1 MKTKTSLCLAAVLI
15 SSTSLLGQLPTKYVK
30 WTGDGDKFANVYNA
44 WTPGKPLY
52 PKAEEDENF
61 FISRIKFRPRFT
73 NQATQVDKDRTQ
85 DKDKHV
91 LNWVPIGTT
100 NDGNTNALPSAV
112 FDSDVFSTWSYL
124 THYGNWT
131 APLVRMPG
139 AFMDI
144 AHKNGV
150 GTSVL
155 SSIPWAKNI
164 NPHDGSYGS
173 DLASLYNG
181 GSEKFLALLK
191 QYGLDGWGMNSEFHG
206 TEELG
211 TKLQKFMADVYE
223 AAITNKRW
231 PQYAAIWYTLVVN
244 NGGYGVAD
252 GLTERN
258 IHWFHKNGR
267 PVSNYVFGNYGWD
280 QGKLAKNDQLAKSV
294 NRDPRDVY
302 AGMNLQGAEGRR
314 WQLLENAGTSIG
326 LWGAHNRNMFFE
338 SRNELGSSPET
349 MQRTYL
355 SRTEGFFGNG
365 SRNPAI
371 KLPVQNKLGISVGF
385 LKDFHG
391 LSAFATA
398 KSSLQWDLGKMPFFT
413 FFNLGNG
420 RFYNIE
426 GKTMRKG
433 EWYNIGM
440 QDYLPTWR
448 YWFSKKYL
456 GSAEADVKGLGLSA
470 TFTWD
475 DAWFGGSSFQIKGT
489 AESEYLHLFKTEFA
503 LKSGDKIRLRYKFK
517 AGSAGL
523 ALVAS
528 SKGKEQDEVQATVV
542 SSDDVD
548 LDEWATTEITVG
560 DGFTDLNLAGQTMA
574 AVALK
579 FENAK
584 DMELLIGEFS
594 IVRGDV
600 QKPAKPAI
608 TEKYTKAYNYSYKG
622 IDGKIIFNMPTPDG
636 HPKNEVVYNEDVKTA
651 FFKLY
656 SQQEGEKEY
665 FIGTTTSWAGLY
677 FSAPFDVAK
686 AKKVRFGV
694 SAVGLD
700 GVTEG
705 EIAWSEYKAVGT
717 QEISETI
724 VIDKPVIKPEQ
735 DFTVQFEDPTHADA
749 TWEILDDKKQV
760 IQSFPASKKFT
771 HKLPKAGIYSL
782 KYTVGGETKELFGFI
797 QVSDLSKGAVPSI
810 KTLTFNG
817 SDAKNVKSEQAKV
830 NELAYTGNSANGAV
844 SRGISLSEQPYSIPS
859 KEVGLTQPGQTWSL
873 ALWVKFNSFKGAT
886 QLLNVRDV
894 QYHEW
899 PQNNWGNTWSVYD
912 PNSKIY
918 DVARRKDYAQ
928 GAAEHHQKYRIN
940 FPIGAWTHLV
950 YVFEKKDS
958 GLTIGRLYV
967 NGKPAEAVEYS
978 NAGAKGQGLDET
990 GFNLTDYNDRSFI
1003 YFGGTAA
1010 GRAGVDG
1017 VIDDV
1022 KFYDIALTEEQVAKE
1037 MYSST
1042 LPQGTVGYWD
1052 FESEMN
1058 AEHKFTSKISKLS
1071 EKPHSWTAIFTADP
1085 QGAEGRFI
1093 PSSIPSSFEAGS
1105 PYLPGE
1111 LFKVET
1117 TAKWSFPRGA
1127 VTDAT
1132 GNDVAGSAKVT
1143 YAKKGV
1149 FTGKLTLVNS
1159 WGTDSREIDVIT
1171 ITDPGRI
1178 ETTDEV
1184 SLAAFPNPFVET
1196 VNVRFA
1202 TAGKYQIAIYDLSG
1216 SLVSRKAMDAES
1228 GSIVAVNLDAPAG
1241 IYLLRVQTAEGK
1253 LLQTLKLQKK

>member
-30 WTGDGDKFANVYNA
+30 WTGDGDKFATVYSA
-44 WTPGKPLY
+44 WQPGKPLY
-52 PKAEEDENF
+52 PNAEEDENF

-73 NQATQVDKDRTQ
+73 NQATQVDKDRTA

-100 NDGNTNALPSAV
+100 NDNNTNALPSGV

-155 SSIPWAKNI
+155 SSIPWAI
-164 NPHDGSYGS
+164 TIHPGDGSHGA
-173 DLASLYNG
+173 DLASMYNG
-181 GSEKFLALLK
+181 GAEKFLSLLK
-191 QYGLDGWGMNSEFHG
+191 QYGIDGWGMNSEFSSSLDF
-206 TEELG
+206 TN
-211 TKLQKFMADVYE
+211 KLQDFMANVYD
-223 AAITNKRW
+223 AAITNKQW
-231 PQYAAIWYTLVVN
+231 PQYAAIWYTLVGN
-244 NGGYGVAD
+244 NGYLMAD
-252 GLTERN
+252 GLTENN
-258 IHWFHKNGR
+258 INWFHKNNR
-267 PVSNYVFGNYGWD
+267 PVSNYVFSNYNWG
-280 QGKLAKNDQLAKSV
+280 QSHLNKNDQLTKQYK
-294 NRDPRDVY
+294 RDSREVY

-314 WQLLENAGTSIG
+314 WTLLENAGSSIG

-338 SRNELGSSPET
+338 SRNELGSSPEI

-371 KLPVQNKLGISVGF
+371 KLPVKDRLGISVGF

-398 KSSLQWDLGKMPFFT
+398 KSALKWNLDDMPFFT

-426 GKTMRKG
+426 GKTVRKAD
-433 EWYNIGM
+433 WYNIGM

-456 GSAEADVKGLGLSA
+456 GSAEADVKDLGLSA

-489 AESEYLHLFKTEFA
+489 AASEYLHLFKTEFA
-503 LKSGDKIRLRYKFK
+503 LKSGDKIRLRYKFRS
-517 AGSAGL
+517 GSADVM
-523 ALVAS
+523 LVAS
-528 SKGKEQDEVQATVV
+528 AKGQESTEVSASIVDA
-542 SSDDVD
+542 SNVD
-548 LDEWATTEITVG
+548 LDEWTTSEITIG
-560 DGFTDLNLAGQTMA
+560 EGFTDLNLVNQTMA

-579 FENAK
+579 FEDAK
-584 DMELLIGEFS
+584 NMELLIGEFS
-594 IVRGDV
+594 ILRGEV
-600 QKPAKPAI
+600 KKPATPTVK
-608 TEKYTKAYNYSYKG
+608 EEYTKAYNYTYKG
-622 IDGKIIFNMPTPDG
+622 VDGKIIFNMPEPAN
-636 HPKNEVVYNEDVKTA
+636 HPQNEVVYNEDVKTA

-724 VIDKPVIKPEQ
+724 VIDKPVIKPDQ

-844 SRGISLSEQPYSIPS
+844 SRGISLSEKPYSIPS

-873 ALWVKFNSFKGAT
+873 AMWVKFNSFSGYT

-894 QYHEW
+894 QYHQW
-899 PQNNWGNTWSVYD
+899 PQNNWGAVWSGYQ
-912 PNSKIY
+912 PKQKIY
-918 DVARRKDYAQ
+918 EISRRKHYPN
-928 GAAEHHQKYRIN
+928 GSPEHKQRFRVD

-950 YVFEKKDS
+950 YVFEKKGD
-958 GLTIGRLYV
+958 LTALRLYV
-967 NGKPAEAVEYS
+967 NGKRAEAIDYTKNGVT
-978 NAGAKGQGLDET
+978 KTGLDEE
-990 GFNLTDYNDRSFI
+990 GFNVTDYSDKSFV

-1022 KFYDIALTEEQVAKE
+1022 KLYDSALTDEQVAQE
-1037 MYSST
+1037 MYEAKLT
-1042 LPQGTVGYWD
+1042 GNIVGYWD
-1052 FESEMN
+1052 FESEMDSD
-1058 AEHKFTSKISKLS
+1058 HKFTSKISKLTD
-1071 EKPHSWTAIFTADP
+1071 KPHSWTAIFTADP
-1085 QGAEGRFI
+1085 NGAEGRSI

-1117 TAKWSFPRGA
+1117 TAKWLFPRGA

-1171 ITDPGRI
+1171 ITDPGSI

-1202 TAGKYQIAIYDLSG
+1202 AAGKYQIAIYDLSG
-1216 SLVSRKAMDAES
+1216 SLVSRKAMDAEA

>member
-1 MKTKTSLCLAAVLI
+1 MKTKTSLCLAAVLL
-15 SSTSLLGQLPTKYVK
+15 SSTSLLAQLPTKYVK
-30 WTGDGDKFANVYNA
+30 WTGEGERFGNVYRD
-44 WTPGKPLY
+44 WSPGKPLY
-52 PKAEEDENF
+52 PGAAEDENF

-73 NQATQVDKDRTQ
+73 NQATQVDKALTQ
-85 DKDKHV
+85 DKDKNV
-91 LNWVPIGTT
+91 LNWVPIGTS

-139 AFMDI
+139 AFMDA

-155 SSIPWAKNI
+155 SSIPFGDNI
-164 NPHDGSYGS
+164 NPSSGHGL
-173 DLASLYNG
+173 DLSGMYEG
-181 GSEKFLALLK
+181 GADKFLALLK
-191 QYGLDGWGMNSEFHG
+191 QYGIGGWGMNSEFKS
-206 TEELG
+206 TSSFAI
-211 TKLQKFMADVYE
+211 KLQEFMADVYDK
-223 AAITNKRW
+223 AITKKEW
-231 PQYAAIWYTLVVN
+231 PQYAAIWYTLVSN
-244 NGGYGVAD
+244 NGGLVFAD
-252 GLTERN
+252 GLTNSN
-258 IHWFHKNGR
+258 INWFHKDGR
-267 PVSNYVFGNYGWD
+267 PVSNYVFGNYNWT
-280 QGKLAKNDQLAKSV
+280 QSQLALNDQLAKSV
-294 NRDPRDVY
+294 NRDPREVY

-314 WQLLENAGTSIG
+314 WSLLKTSGTSIG

-338 SRNELGSSPET
+338 SRNEMGSAPEI

-355 SRTEGFFGNG
+355 GRTESFFGNG

-371 KLPVQNKLGISVGF
+371 KLRVQDKLGISLGF

-391 LSAFATA
+391 ISAFATA
-398 KSSLQWDLGKMPFFT
+398 KSALKWDLDQMPFFT

-426 GKTMRKG
+426 GKTVRNA
-433 EWYNIGM
+433 EWYNLGM

-456 GSAEADVKGLGLSA
+456 GSADTDVRGLGLSA

-489 AESEYLHLFKTEFA
+489 AASEYLHLFKTEFA
-503 LKSGDKIRLRYKFK
+503 LKSGDKIRLRYKFRS
-517 AGSAGL
+517 GSADL
-523 ALVAS
+523 TLVAS
-528 SKGKEQDEVQATVV
+528 AKDKEQTEVSAGVV
-542 SSDDVD
+542 TASDVD
-548 LDEWATTEITVG
+548 LDEWVTTEIEVG
-560 DGFTDLNLAGQTMA
+560 SGFSDLDLVNQTMA

-594 IVRGDV
+594 ILRGEV
-600 QKPAKPAI
+600 KKPATPII

-622 IDGKIIFNMPTPDG
+622 IDGKIIFNMPEPAN
-636 HPKNEVVYNEDVKTA
+636 HKKNEVVYNEDVKTA

-656 SQQEGEKEY
+656 SQQEGEKEH

-686 AKKVRFGV
+686 TKKIRFGV

-705 EIAWSEYKAVGT
+705 EIAWSEYKTAGK
-717 QEISETI
+717 QEISETV
-724 VIDKPVIKPEQ
+724 VIDKPVIKPNQ

-749 TWEILDDKKQV
+749 TWVILDDKNTELA
-760 IQSFPASKKFT
+760 SFAGVKKFT
-771 HKLPKAGIYSL
+771 HQLPKSGIYSL
-782 KYTVGGETKELFGFI
+782 KYTVNNQGAKTLFGFI
-797 QVSDLSKGAVPSI
+797 QVSDISKGAVPSI

-817 SDAKNVKSEQAKV
+817 SEDKSVKSKKDQV

-844 SRGISLSEQPYSIPS
+844 SRGISLSEKPYSIPS

-873 ALWVKFNSFKGAT
+873 GFWVKFNSFSGYT

-894 QYHEW
+894 QYHNW
-899 PQNNWGNTWSVYD
+899 PQNNWGAVWSGYQ
-912 PNSKIY
+912 PNEKIY
-918 DVARRKDYAQ
+918 EISRRKYYPN
-928 GAAEHHQKYRIN
+928 GSPEHKQRFRVD

-950 YVFEKKDS
+950 YVFEKKGAD
-958 GLTIGRLYV
+958 LTTVRLYV
-967 NGKPAEAVEYS
+967 NGKRAEAIDYT
-978 NAGAKGQGLDET
+978 KGGKTSPGLDEE
-990 GFNLTDYNDRSFI
+990 GFNVTEYSDQSFI

-1022 KFYDIALTEEQVAKE
+1022 KFYDTALTDEQVAKE
-1037 MYSST
+1037 MYEAKLT
-1042 LPQGTVGYWD
+1042 DHIVGYWD
-1052 FESEMN
+1052 FEGEMDSEN
-1058 AEHKFTSKISKLS
+1058 KFTSKISKLTQ
-1071 EKPHSWTAIFTADP
+1071 KPHSWTAIFAADP
-1085 QGAEGRFI
+1085 KGAEGRSI

-1117 TAKWSFPRGA
+1117 TAKWTFPRGA
-1127 VTDAT
+1127 VTEAT

-1149 FTGKLTLVNS
+1149 FSGKLTLTNS
-1159 WGTDSREIDVIT
+1159 WGSDSREIDVIT
-1171 ITDPGRI
+1171 ITDPGSI

-1202 TAGKYQIAIYDLSG
+1202 TAGQYQIAIYDLSG
-1216 SLVSRKAMDAES
+1216 NLVSRKAMYAEA